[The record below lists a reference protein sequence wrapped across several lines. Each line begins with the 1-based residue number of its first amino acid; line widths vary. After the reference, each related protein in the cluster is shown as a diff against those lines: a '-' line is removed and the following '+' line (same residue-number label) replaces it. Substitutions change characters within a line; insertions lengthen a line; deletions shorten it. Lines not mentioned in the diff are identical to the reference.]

1 VLAGAESQVMSLWA
15 VDDQATRELM
25 GGFYKE
31 LLAGA
36 GRAEAMRRVQLRK
49 LRDPKR
55 RHPAFWASFIVSG
68 DWRPLT

>member
-1 VLAGAESQVMSLWA
+1 MCLWS
-15 VDDQATRELM
+15 VDDRATRELM
-25 GGFYKE
+25 VAYYRE

-36 GRAEAMRRVQLRK
+36 GRAEAMRRVQLAMLK
-49 LRDPKR
+49 DPKR

>member
-1 VLAGAESQVMSLWA
+1 MVAYY
-15 VDDQATRELM
+15 R
-25 GGFYKE
+25 E

-36 GRAEAMRRVQLRK
+36 GRAEAMRRVQLAMLK
-49 LRDPKR
+49 DPKR